1 MNGMNLMDISLSS
14 SNTPSATRMASG
26 LFNSVV
32 SMGRT
37 AAMSAMQRFQGDFDP
52 FLVRTVNTKDY
63 GTVRIQDR
71 HEGLLFYGPKKL
83 KKEEEVYEVIVLAVK
98 NDTAFW

>member
-1 MNGMNLMDISLSS
+1 MYPLELDLILQGDLG
-14 SNTPSATRMASG
+14 ATMASG

-32 SMGRT
+32 SLGRT
-37 AAMSAMQRFQGDFDP
+37 AMQRFQGDFDP
-52 FLVRTVNTKDY
+52 YLVRTVNTKDY
-63 GTVRIQDR
+63 GTIVTQDR
-71 HEGLLFYGPKKL
+71 HEGLLFCGPKKL